1 MEIRNYFRMI
11 RKFIWW
17 LVVPLIS
24 VLILTLILSLI
35 YKESYQSTV
44 TLAINRKSQQKETLD
59 YQFDSYYAIQANDML
74 AKQFT
79 EWLKGGSVVP
89 SIYLRAGLKE
99 ENALLIKE
107 WKVTNHSPQDIE
119 IVLRGRD
126 KDRVSTLAK
135 AAAAT
140 VDEKKEEFTGSGE
153 AAIGTVTVPSEVI
166 VITKNTLLTLNLL
179 VGLLA
184 GLLVGLIF
192 VYFKAIFSTDQVS
205 KISN

>member
-1 MEIRNYFRMI
+1 MEIRNYFRVI
-11 RKFIWW
+11 RRFIWW
-17 LVVPLIS
+17 LIIPLIV
-24 VLILTLILSLI
+24 VLILTLILSLV

-79 EWLKGGSVVP
+79 EWLKGGSVIP

-107 WKVTNHSPQDIE
+107 WKITNHSPQDIE

-126 KDRVSTLAK
+126 KERVSNLAK

-140 VDEKKEEFTGSGE
+140 VDATTTHGAMWKIQE
-153 AAIGTVTVPSEVI
+153 A
-166 VITKNTLLTLNLL
+166 
-179 VGLLA
+179 
-184 GLLVGLIF
+184 
-192 VYFKAIFSTDQVS
+192 VS
-205 KISN
+205 ATTIPFANVFRRSRYGCRMPAPRRPCSRALSQRT